1 MKKSQLKT
9 MFILLLIQLFVVSAC
24 SKKEESPEPTVK
36 ETPGQGNNGNNNGG
50 NNPPP
55 AADTTKM
62 FTDMGWFIK
71 KLSKDGV
78 EQTGHFLIG
87 ASYKF
92 NLPNT
97 YFFSIPGFP
106 SADGTWVFEPTT
118 KKSIKVTNQN
128 GTSTWKVLSISTTK
142 LVVEEN
148 QGSSGVWITEFSH

>member
-1 MKKSQLKT
+1 

-36 ETPGQGNNGNNNGG
+36 ETPGQGNNGNT
-50 NNPPP
+50 NPPP
-55 AADTTKM
+55 PPVADTTKM

-92 NLPNT
+92 NTPNT
-97 YFFSIPGFP
+97 YFFSIPGYP
-106 SADGTWVFEPTT
+106 SADGTWAFEPTT
-118 KKSIKVTNQN
+118 KKTIKVTNQS
-128 GTSTWKVLSISTTK
+128 GTSTWKIISISSTK
-142 LVVEEN
+142 LVIEED

>member
-1 MKKSQLKT
+1 MKKNHLKT
-9 MFILLLIQLFVVSAC
+9 MIILLLVQLVVVSAC
-24 SKKEESPEPTVK
+24 SKKEESPEPIATQNNS
-36 ETPGQGNNGNNNGG
+36 QGNNGNNGN

-55 AADTTKM
+55 PVTDTTKM

-97 YFFSIPGFP
+97 YFFSIPGYP
-106 SADGTWVFEPTT
+106 SADGTWAFEPNT
-118 KKSIKVTNQN
+118 KKSIKITNQS

-142 LVVEEN
+142 MVIEEN
-148 QGSSGVWITEFSH
+148 ESNGVWVTEFSH